1 MQYHLWVLPSNCWR
15 SSYQK
20 MTQLLIKCL
29 LFSIFSCL
37 YLFQLLRLAFVFQ
50 LFSGSEDGS
59 VRVWDLMSKKCV
71 ATLGHEST
79 VTSFD
84 ISEDGWTLLTAGR
97 DKARLNF
104 FSLPSLSFFQLLFSK
119 FFCLPGEYHL
129 PCRSATCTCFLWCSF
144 FPFSSVLFFFF
155 MCGSFLL
162 FLLVLRS
169 VLTNSTL

>member
-37 YLFQLLRLAFVFQ
+37 YIFQLLRLAFVFQ

-129 PCRSATCTCFLWCSF
+129 PCQISHMYMFLMVFFFPLFKCTFFLFYVWFIFVILIGSAT
-144 FPFSSVLFFFF
+144 
-155 MCGSFLL
+155 
-162 FLLVLRS
+162 
-169 VLTNSTL
+169 STH